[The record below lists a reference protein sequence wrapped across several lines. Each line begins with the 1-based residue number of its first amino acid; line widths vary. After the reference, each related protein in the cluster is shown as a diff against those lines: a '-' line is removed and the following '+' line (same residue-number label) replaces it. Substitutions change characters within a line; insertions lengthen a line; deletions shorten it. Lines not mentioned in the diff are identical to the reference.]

1 MLLCER
7 ARLIAGL
14 KAEGRSGSQ
23 ADLWTAGRDKGLGTH
38 RTGEVQHLGHGS
50 FLCK

>member
-1 MLLCER
+1 MLSCER
-7 ARLIAGL
+7 PYLKAGL
-14 KAEGRSGSQ
+14 KAEERSGSQ
-23 ADLWTAGRDKGLGTH
+23 ADLWTTGRDKGLGTH